1 VCPWML
7 VWLRCGAVEFRT
19 GWVWE
24 VMFSRRVGALLG
36 LSVDMGLVAW
46 VGQIEVWEFGLLS
59 LVARVAIVLSWQF
72 WLLR

>member
-1 VCPWML
+1 M
-7 VWLRCGAVEFRT
+7 EFRT